1 MFVCNRSANIN
12 RGILFLAKT
21 NKQKDMS
28 PVDLKSCVLPAQTTS
43 DKNSSQRNLTK
54 NPNMLL
60 ISPTNNCN
68 KEGGDFD
75 RNLTSSSD
83 SVVNNNEQ
91 SQLTLNSENTTVN
104 EYVSSSSIST
114 SSLSPLSDLNN
125 SSNGL
130 ASISFSVN
138 FYPNLSNLSNYTH
151 F

>member
-1 MFVCNRSANIN
+1 
-12 RGILFLAKT
+12 
-21 NKQKDMS
+21 MS
-28 PVDLKSCVLPAQTTS
+28 PVDLKSCVLPAQITS
-43 DKNSSQRNLTK
+43 DENSSQRNLTK
-54 NPNMLL
+54 NQNMLL
-60 ISPTNNCN
+60 ISPTNNFESSNANSN

-75 RNLTSSSD
+75 RNLTSSTD

-91 SQLTLNSENTTVN
+91 NQLTLNSENTTVN

-138 FYPNLSNLSNYTH
+138 FYPNLSNLSNYTN
-151 F
+151 FKAIMS